1 MLLLITQ
8 VEGCS
13 YNDSKGCLE
22 IISNSWVLV
31 IVIMMAGA
39 IAPMTSVLMTVL
51 IHLRKFFYFIMFC
64 GIQNSIKATFLLNI
78 FKIFVT
84 MCNVALSS
92 VAGTTCLGCC
102 LLLSCAEV
110 DCKKAQFFWL
120 FKVRAQSSPSVQSA
134 RLRQCVPPHTRA
146 TVASAWI
153 SILSRIGANIFGFCG
168 LSYIQGVGKC

>member
-1 MLLLITQ
+1 MTYFLYDINKKEHWIKMTLLSFKYLFWIPSHFNKSNFFLNTLIL
-8 VEGCS
+8 S
-13 YNDSKGCLE
+13 
-22 IISNSWVLV
+22 
-31 IVIMMAGA
+31 IV
-39 IAPMTSVLMTVL
+39 S
-51 IHLRKFFYFIMFC
+51 
-64 GIQNSIKATFLLNI
+64 TFLL
-78 FKIFVT
+78 FKILSKQHFFFERFKLFVT

-168 LSYIQGVGKC
+168 LSYIQGVGKCWEITFWNSL

>member
-1 MLLLITQ
+1 MMFKVL
-8 VEGCS
+8 
-13 YNDSKGCLE
+13 SKQ
-22 IISNSWVLV
+22 
-31 IVIMMAGA
+31 
-39 IAPMTSVLMTVL
+39 
-51 IHLRKFFYFIMFC
+51 HFF
-64 GIQNSIKATFLLNI
+64 LNI
-78 FKIFVT
+78 FKLFVT

-168 LSYIQGVGKC
+168 LSYILTGCWEMLRNCFLKLSVIYLYFGATHED

>member
-1 MLLLITQ
+1 
-8 VEGCS
+8 
-13 YNDSKGCLE
+13 
-22 IISNSWVLV
+22 
-31 IVIMMAGA
+31 
-39 IAPMTSVLMTVL
+39 
-51 IHLRKFFYFIMFC
+51 
-64 GIQNSIKATFLLNI
+64 
-78 FKIFVT
+78 

-168 LSYIQGVGKC
+168 LSYILTGCWEMLRNCFLKLSVIYLYFGATHED